1 MTGPRA
7 WRTLAAL
14 LVVLLTAGCV
24 SLPATGPIRTEPVR
38 AQLEDEAPVDFTPA
52 GPEPGA
58 APIEVVRGFLTA
70 MQATPLNTSV
80 ARRFLTTPS
89 STEWVPERGT
99 VVYSADSITA
109 AGQDVRLDL
118 GDTVRLDDRGAWLG
132 SGGDVSFDID
142 MVREGGEW
150 RIHSPPNRL
159 IIPTAHFETRFQQ
172 YFLYYFDKSAQVLVP
187 EPVYVPTGAQAT
199 TFLVDGLLG
208 GPERDL
214 LGVERTFLPSR
225 TRLDDISVPVTADG
239 TAEVPLSD
247 DILDLDPDQLP
258 KAFAQLAWTLRQVS
272 GVSRMRVTVDGSP
285 LEVPGQGPDVDVNG
299 WSEYDPTVS
308 WASQSLFG
316 LRDGRVVTQIAGDER
331 RVSGVF
337 GSVDLGLVEI
347 AADLPGEQIAG
358 TTADGRVLVA
368 DRSRTAGTAPRAA
381 DAVEVF
387 DGGTHLLQPAWDLH
401 GQLWLVDDTPSG
413 AEVWVLR
420 DGVPRPV
427 TVDGVSGQ
435 DVRSFVL
442 SRDGTR
448 FAAVLERRNRDVIA
462 VSRVQREQSGRVRR
476 LGRAERL
483 NVADL
488 GVFRIRDIAWRNPGN
503 LAVLTAPT
511 QTTSQ
516 VLAVR
521 IDGSSTAATAAAD
534 AEVFRSRTKGLVTAP
549 ALGAPVYLQT
559 PDDVLYSLAANG
571 RWTGAGIDRGLRSP
585 TFVG

>member
-118 GDTVRLDDRGAWLG
+118 GDTVRLDSRGAWLG

-208 GPERDL
+208 GP
-214 LGVERTFLPSR
+214 
-225 TRLDDISVPVTADG
+225 
-239 TAEVPLSD
+239 
-247 DILDLDPDQLP
+247 
-258 KAFAQLAWTLRQVS
+258 
-272 GVSRMRVTVDGSP
+272 
-285 LEVPGQGPDVDVNG
+285 
-299 WSEYDPTVS
+299 
-308 WASQSLFG
+308 
-316 LRDGRVVTQIAGDER
+316 
-331 RVSGVF
+331 
-337 GSVDLGLVEI
+337 
-347 AADLPGEQIAG
+347 
-358 TTADGRVLVA
+358 
-368 DRSRTAGTAPRAA
+368 
-381 DAVEVF
+381 
-387 DGGTHLLQPAWDLH
+387 
-401 GQLWLVDDTPSG
+401 
-413 AEVWVLR
+413 
-420 DGVPRPV
+420 
-427 TVDGVSGQ
+427 
-435 DVRSFVL
+435 
-442 SRDGTR
+442 
-448 FAAVLERRNRDVIA
+448 
-462 VSRVQREQSGRVRR
+462 
-476 LGRAERL
+476 
-483 NVADL
+483 
-488 GVFRIRDIAWRNPGN
+488 
-503 LAVLTAPT
+503 
-511 QTTSQ
+511 
-516 VLAVR
+516 
-521 IDGSSTAATAAAD
+521 
-534 AEVFRSRTKGLVTAP
+534 
-549 ALGAPVYLQT
+549 
-559 PDDVLYSLAANG
+559 
-571 RWTGAGIDRGLRSP
+571 
-585 TFVG
+585 